1 MKSLKGKKGMKKGM
15 KKGHFGDGPWN
26 TAESSMGLGWM
37 FAWLNTLSYSHPYIH
52 DILVFTVILLLS
64 CVIGVAMWYCLFL
77 LEALYRSNNG
87 IKDED
92 NDK

>member
-1 MKSLKGKKGMKKGM
+1 MKSLKGKKGM

-26 TAESSMGLGWM
+26 TGMGLGWM
-37 FAWLNTLSYSHPYIH
+37 FAWLNTLSYSHPTIH
-52 DILVFTVILLLS
+52 DILVLTVLILLS
-64 CVIGVAMWYCLFL
+64 CVIVLPVLYGL
-77 LEALYRSNNG
+77 LLLVELYRRKKG

>member
-15 KKGHFGDGPWN
+15 KNGHFGDGPCN
-26 TAESSMGLGWM
+26 TGMGLGWM

-52 DILVFTVILLLS
+52 FILVFTVVGLLCGGIVSAVLYGLLL
-64 CVIGVAMWYCLFL
+64 L
-77 LEALYRSNNG
+77 LELYRRKKG

-92 NDK
+92 NDN